1 MLTYKE
7 TRHSER
13 EIKGS
18 GDIVKHICCEETT
31 LSYVEIKR
39 SWDGIVVREF
49 LDKGKLTHTN
59 LSSTF
64 EVPGL
69 HMYIKIIMII
79 LMK

>member
-39 SWDGIVVREF
+39 S
-49 LDKGKLTHTN
+49 
-59 LSSTF
+59 
-64 EVPGL
+64 
-69 HMYIKIIMII
+69 
-79 LMK
+79 